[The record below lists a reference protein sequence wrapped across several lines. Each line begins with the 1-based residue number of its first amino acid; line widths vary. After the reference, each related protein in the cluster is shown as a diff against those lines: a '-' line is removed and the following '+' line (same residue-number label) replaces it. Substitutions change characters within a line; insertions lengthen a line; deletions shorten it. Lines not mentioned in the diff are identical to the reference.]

1 MRRKVLH
8 IFTLSL
14 LVTVCTQGI
23 SYAQEEGAEMP
34 LKQQESTVLEKDS
47 IQDDAATAGEAK
59 GDFVN
64 PILIR
69 PKEKALL
76 TPDVEIIPNNTPVKK
91 SEDLSDRAKEPEAQS
106 NLKFNFIYYLFY
118 KFKVG
123 SSSSA
128 SGS

>member
-14 LVTVCTQGI
+14 LVTICTQGV

-47 IQDDAATAGEAK
+47 IQDDAAVAGEAK

-76 TPDVEIIPNNTPVKK
+76 TPDVEIIPNNSAVKK
-91 SEDLSDRAKEPEAQS
+91 TVESGEKGKEQEAQS

-123 SSSSA
+123 SSSST
-128 SGS
+128 SGN